1 MAQLRAFIISL
12 ACILGLSP
20 ALAATGWIDYSPEL
34 FADAQAAGKTI
45 LVDVSADWCPTCK
58 IQHPILE
65 ELKSDDRMQD
75 TLFVRVDFDVHK
87 EFLKNHRIPR
97 QSTILIFKGK
107 AEIDRS
113 IAETD
118 RDRLR
123 GFVFNAVKR

>member
-1 MAQLRAFIISL
+1 MAQLRAFIISVV
-12 ACILGLSP
+12 CILGLSP
-20 ALAATGWIDYSPEL
+20 ALAATGWIDYSPEQ

-45 LVDVSADWCPTCK
+45 LVDVYADWCPTCK
-58 IQHPILE
+58 KQHPILE
-65 ELKSDDRMQD
+65 ELKSDERMQD

-97 QSTILIFKGK
+97 QSTILIFEGQK
-107 AEIDRS
+107 EIDRS

-123 GFVFNAVKR
+123 SFVFNAVKR

>member
-20 ALAATGWIDYSPEL
+20 ALAATSWIDYSPEQ
-34 FADAQAAGKTI
+34 FVEAQAAGKMI
-45 LVDVSADWCPTCK
+45 LVDVYADWCPTCK
-58 IQHPILE
+58 KQHPILE
-65 ELKSDDRMQD
+65 ELKSDERMQD
-75 TLFVRVDFDVHK
+75 TLFIRVDFDVQK
-87 EFLKNHRIPR
+87 EFLKDHRIPR

-107 AEIDRS
+107 TEIDRS

-123 GFVFNAVKR
+123 SFVFNAVKR